1 MLSFIMF
8 SLVSNFV
15 LPKIKIYYMYLR
27 VDVYV
32 ASKQLFICFIQKG
45 LVDLS
50 GFVRYRILQLCNYC
64 SPIACSSELLLF
76 RSKLG

>member
-1 MLSFIMF
+1 MKISNKHAFIHNVF
-8 SLVSNFV
+8 FVESNFV

-32 ASKQLFICFIQKG
+32 ASKQLFISFIQKG

-50 GFVRYRILQLCNYC
+50 GFVRN
-64 SPIACSSELLLF
+64 IAML
-76 RSKLG
+76 

>member
-1 MLSFIMF
+1 MF
-8 SLVSNFV
+8 SLLSNFV

-32 ASKQLFICFIQKG
+32 ASKQLFICFIRKG

-50 GFVRYRILQLCNYC
+50 GFVRH
-64 SPIACSSELLLF
+64 IAML
-76 RSKLG
+76 